1 VPQIKPPICTSYRW
15 EDEKATASSRKPV
28 SGMMID
34 APCVHV
40 YISIFFTVVLPA
52 RSRVRLC
59 LEADKAVAGK
69 TNDADGFT
77 HVCTFFYHFFPPL
90 PTWYETNIQLIV
102 L

>member
-52 RSRVRLC
+52 RSRVRL
-59 LEADKAVAGK
+59 AVAGK
-69 TNDADGFT
+69 TNDAD
-77 HVCTFFYHFFPPL
+77 CTFFYHFFPPL